1 MARQNPSVT
10 KRRDFINR
18 IFEEKLPIKIVIDEG
33 CKLMIADM
41 MYVKQDINGA
51 KDKHIVTDK
60 ETGDKYQKYGH
71 CSDTLDYLIVEVY
84 NNYYK

>member
-1 MARQNPSVT
+1 MMRQNPSVI
-10 KRRDFINR
+10 KSRDFINR
-18 IFEEKLPIKIVIDEG
+18 IFEEKLPIKVIIDES

-60 ETGDKYQKYGH
+60 ETGDRYQKYGH
-71 CSDTLDYLIVEVY
+71 LSDGASYLLIEVF